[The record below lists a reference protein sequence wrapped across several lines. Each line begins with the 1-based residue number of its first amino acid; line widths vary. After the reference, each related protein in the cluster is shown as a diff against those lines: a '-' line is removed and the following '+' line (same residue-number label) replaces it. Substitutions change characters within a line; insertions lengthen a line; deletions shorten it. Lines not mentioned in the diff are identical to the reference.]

1 MYVLRNACFGGE
13 AAMTTIRQILER
25 KGHDVITI
33 APDDTVYQA
42 LERMAEL
49 DIGALVVAADGRP
62 VGLLGERDYAREVIL
77 KGRSSLDTPIRDIM
91 VKELPTASPDQ
102 TVEACMATMTNKR
115 IRHILVMED
124 NRLVGLVS
132 IGDLV
137 KAVIDHQQST
147 IEQLVGYVSGNA

>member
-1 MYVLRNACFGGE
+1 
-13 AAMTTIRQILER
+13 MTTIRQILER

-33 APDDTVYQA
+33 GPDDTVYQA

-91 VKELPTASPDQ
+91 VTDLPTASPDQ
-102 TVEACMATMTNKR
+102 TVEACMATMTDKR

-124 NRLVGLVS
+124 DRLVGLVS

-147 IEQLVGYVSGNA
+147 IEQLVGYVSGSA